1 MQSPVLTEIL
11 RTRKVYASDGN
22 AFDLH
27 SSIDEG
33 EGRAIYELIRDQTIS
48 ASLEVGCAYGIS
60 SLYICD
66 ALSTHKT
73 RHHTIIDPAQSTGWR
88 GIGISNLRR
97 AGFDFFSLIEKPSE
111 IALSELLASGKKFQ
125 FIFID
130 GWHTFD
136 HTLLDF
142 FYANR
147 LLEDG
152 GFVAI
157 DDADWPSIRKVISYV
172 SKYPNYRIHK
182 RVSRA
187 NGAAWDSSG
196 SGMRHLAKRIRNSD
210 VRRLPKRFLDLS
222 VRTIAGRLSKG
233 EPPSSMVIFQ
243 KTGPDTRKWD
253 WYKPF

>member
-1 MQSPVLTEIL
+1 MLLRIDMHTPVLTEIL

-22 AFDLH
+22 AYDLH
-27 SSIDEG
+27 SSIDEE
-33 EGRAIYELIRDQTIS
+33 EGRAIYELIKDQKIS
-48 ASLEVGCAYGIS
+48 TSLEVGCACGIS

-66 ALSTHKT
+66 ALSTHQS
-73 RHHTIIDPAQSTGWR
+73 RHHTIIDPVQLTDWR
-88 GIGISNLRR
+88 GIGVSNLRK

-111 IALSELLASGKKFQ
+111 IALPELLANEEKFQ

-157 DDADWPSIRKVISYV
+157 DDAGWPSIRKVISYV
-172 SKYPNYRIHK
+172 SKYPNYRICK
-182 RVSRA
+182 RVNIGRPVRFRCA
-187 NGAAWDSSG
+187 SS
-196 SGMRHLAKRIRNSD
+196 S
-210 VRRLPKRFLDLS
+210 
-222 VRTIAGRLSKG
+222 
-233 EPPSSMVIFQ
+233 
-243 KTGPDTRKWD
+243 
-253 WYKPF
+253 